1 MWNGL
6 REGKGAA
13 AASGVLEVYNS
24 VLSTPYMPGVRRS
37 TTATWLLQY
46 MLIDSSSGGGR
57 VSGIYASKRYE
68 WDLSLQYTLQHY
80 LWGGKWFWTSKV
92 WTKISFYL

>member
-1 MWNGL
+1 
-6 REGKGAA
+6 
-13 AASGVLEVYNS
+13 
-24 VLSTPYMPGVRRS
+24 
-37 TTATWLLQY
+37 

-80 LWGGKWFWTSKV
+80 LWGGKMVLDVKGLDEDKLLLV
-92 WTKISFYL
+92 AGG